1 MVKISLRHPRT
12 ASCLQARSDCVVGSA
27 GCGRPAWTRC
37 RRAEGPRKRPGGFR
51 RQPVAGPCASGRAG
65 PDNLFPAETGFGL
78 VFDAHSRPGV
88 HGEEW
93 RTPRVPTSRWELR
106 GLRGLGAGRV
116 GGGGTRGHYGL
127 EHPRLGARLSV
138 RGLAGEGRTQE
149 ARPTQETAAMCRCVR
164 PRAPPTANER
174 ALRDGC
180 GVGCARERRQQTSNQ
195 TQTDSLS
202 PSPNPV
208 SPVPLNNPTSA
219 PRYGTVIPNRI
230 FVGGIDFKTNEND
243 LRKFFSQYGSVK
255 EVKIV
260 NDRAGVSKGY
270 GFITFETQEDAQKIL
285 QEAEKLNY
293 KDKKLNIG
301 PAIRKQQ
308 VGIPRSSIM
317 PAAGTMYLTTSTGYP
332 YTYHNGVAYFHTP
345 EVASV
350 PPPWPSRSISSSP
363 VMVAQPVYQQPAYHY
378 QAPAQ
383 CLPGQWQWGVPQSP
397 ASSAPFLYLQPPE
410 VIYQPVEI
418 AQDGGCVPP
427 PLSLM
432 EASVPEPYS
441 DHGVQAAYH
450 QVYAPSAIALSAP
463 VMQPEPI
470 KMFFGVL
477 LVSSFTLFLKFG

>member
-1 MVKISLRHPRT
+1 M
-12 ASCLQARSDCVVGSA
+12 
-27 GCGRPAWTRC
+27 
-37 RRAEGPRKRPGGFR
+37 
-51 RQPVAGPCASGRAG
+51 
-65 PDNLFPAETGFGL
+65 
-78 VFDAHSRPGV
+78 
-88 HGEEW
+88 
-93 RTPRVPTSRWELR
+93 
-106 GLRGLGAGRV
+106 
-116 GGGGTRGHYGL
+116 
-127 EHPRLGARLSV
+127 
-138 RGLAGEGRTQE
+138 
-149 ARPTQETAAMCRCVR
+149 
-164 PRAPPTANER
+164 
-174 ALRDGC
+174 
-180 GVGCARERRQQTSNQ
+180 
-195 TQTDSLS
+195 QTDST
-202 PSPNPV
+202 SPNPV
-208 SPVPLNNPTSA
+208 SPLPLNNPTSA

-345 EVASV
+345 EVTSV
-350 PPPWPSRSISSSP
+350 PPPWPPRSLSSSP
-363 VMVAQPVYQQPAYHY
+363 VMVTQPIYQQSAYHY
-378 QAPAQ
+378 QVDIKLQYRCSLRLSHSFLLRFSKCNEAPGQ
-383 CLPGQWQWGVPQSP
+383 CLPGQWQWGVSQSP
-397 ASSAPFLYLQPPE
+397 ASSASFLYLQPSE

-418 AQDGGCVPP
+418 TQDGGCLPP

-441 DHGVQAAYH
+441 DHGIQTTYH
-450 QVYAPSAIALSAP
+450 QVYASSAIAMPAP

-470 KMFFGVL
+470 KCGAFIIETSGQL
-477 LVSSFTLFLKFG
+477 QSSSTEFLSSDHCVTNIQLPGTS

>member
-1 MVKISLRHPRT
+1 MET
-12 ASCLQARSDCVVGSA
+12 
-27 GCGRPAWTRC
+27 
-37 RRAEGPRKRPGGFR
+37 E
-51 RQPVAGPCASGRAG
+51 SGA
-65 PDNLFPAETGFGL
+65 
-78 VFDAHSRPGV
+78 
-88 HGEEW
+88 
-93 RTPRVPTSRWELR
+93 
-106 GLRGLGAGRV
+106 
-116 GGGGTRGHYGL
+116 
-127 EHPRLGARLSV
+127 
-138 RGLAGEGRTQE
+138 
-149 ARPTQETAAMCRCVR
+149 
-164 PRAPPTANER
+164 
-174 ALRDGC
+174 
-180 GVGCARERRQQTSNQ
+180 QTSNQ

-202 PSPNPV
+202 PSPNPM

-270 GFITFETQEDAQKIL
+270 GFVTFETQEDAQKIL

-345 EVASV
+345 EVTSA

-378 QAPAQ
+378 Q
-383 CLPGQWQWGVPQSP
+383 SP
-397 ASSAPFLYLQPPE
+397 ASSAPFLYLQPSE

-441 DHGVQAAYH
+441 DHGVQATYH
-450 QVYAPSAIALSAP
+450 QVYASSAIAMPAP

-470 KMFFGVL
+470 KDLSSLTRIKLIPPHWKHRILTTRPPEKSLANFIFNLELQDHRKPELRGRKKLTISL
-477 LVSSFTLFLKFG
+477 LLEIKGKKEKIQLYKLQNQNWNTEGFV

>member
-1 MVKISLRHPRT
+1 MET
-12 ASCLQARSDCVVGSA
+12 
-27 GCGRPAWTRC
+27 
-37 RRAEGPRKRPGGFR
+37 E
-51 RQPVAGPCASGRAG
+51 SGA
-65 PDNLFPAETGFGL
+65 
-78 VFDAHSRPGV
+78 
-88 HGEEW
+88 
-93 RTPRVPTSRWELR
+93 
-106 GLRGLGAGRV
+106 
-116 GGGGTRGHYGL
+116 
-127 EHPRLGARLSV
+127 
-138 RGLAGEGRTQE
+138 
-149 ARPTQETAAMCRCVR
+149 
-164 PRAPPTANER
+164 
-174 ALRDGC
+174 
-180 GVGCARERRQQTSNQ
+180 QTSNQ

-270 GFITFETQEDAQKIL
+270 GFVTFETQEDAQKIL

-345 EVASV
+345 EVTSV

-378 QAPAQ
+378 Q
-383 CLPGQWQWGVPQSP
+383 SP
-397 ASSAPFLYLQPPE
+397 ASSAPFLYLQPSE

-432 EASVPEPYS
+432 EASVPESYLTSQRHWIYS
-441 DHGVQAAYH
+441 
-450 QVYAPSAIALSAP
+450 
-463 VMQPEPI
+463 
-470 KMFFGVL
+470 
-477 LVSSFTLFLKFG
+477 LKFFIPLASMILLSSGNPFTSSYFPVLILIMEFKQHITRFMLQVPLLCLHQ

>member
-1 MVKISLRHPRT
+1 GFPPLLLAGLRDKISRWLAFFSLPH
-12 ASCLQARSDCVVGSA
+12 
-27 GCGRPAWTRC
+27 
-37 RRAEGPRKRPGGFR
+37 
-51 RQPVAGPCASGRAG
+51 
-65 PDNLFPAETGFGL
+65 FG
-78 VFDAHSRPGV
+78 
-88 HGEEW
+88 
-93 RTPRVPTSRWELR
+93 
-106 GLRGLGAGRV
+106 
-116 GGGGTRGHYGL
+116 
-127 EHPRLGARLSV
+127 
-138 RGLAGEGRTQE
+138 GEGVDPRIGGPVHDDLREPEEVVAAAISSSTSACWPRRGRSAE
-149 ARPTQETAAMCRCVR
+149 SLTA
-164 PRAPPTANER
+164 T
-174 ALRDGC
+174 
-180 GVGCARERRQQTSNQ
+180 QTSNQ

-270 GFITFETQEDAQKIL
+270 GFVTFETQEDAQKIL

-345 EVASV
+345 EVTSV

-378 QAPAQ
+378 Q
-383 CLPGQWQWGVPQSP
+383 SP
-397 ASSAPFLYLQPPE
+397 ASSAPFLYLQPSE

-427 PLSLM
+427 PMSLM

-441 DHGVQAAYH
+441 DHGVQATYH
-450 QVYAPSAIALSAP
+450 QVYASSAIAMPAP

-470 KMFFGVL
+470 KVGTQPTLRSLSYPLSPLLHFFIAVAAAL
-477 LVSSFTLFLKFG
+477 QT

>member
-1 MVKISLRHPRT
+1 M
-12 ASCLQARSDCVVGSA
+12 
-27 GCGRPAWTRC
+27 
-37 RRAEGPRKRPGGFR
+37 
-51 RQPVAGPCASGRAG
+51 
-65 PDNLFPAETGFGL
+65 
-78 VFDAHSRPGV
+78 
-88 HGEEW
+88 
-93 RTPRVPTSRWELR
+93 
-106 GLRGLGAGRV
+106 
-116 GGGGTRGHYGL
+116 
-127 EHPRLGARLSV
+127 
-138 RGLAGEGRTQE
+138 E
-149 ARPTQETAAMCRCVR
+149 A
-164 PRAPPTANER
+164 
-174 ALRDGC
+174 
-180 GVGCARERRQQTSNQ
+180 QTSNQ
-195 TQTDSLS
+195 TQTDS

-270 GFITFETQEDAQKIL
+270 GFVTFETQEDAQKIL

-308 VGIPRSSIM
+308 VGISRSSVM

-350 PPPWPSRSISSSP
+350 PPTWPSRSISSSP

-378 QAPAQ
+378 QGIKQCYIRRWTVLHCNKCNEAPAQ
-383 CLPGQWQWGVPQSP
+383 CLPGQWQWSVPQSP
-397 ASSAPFLYLQPPE
+397 ASSTPFLYLQPSE
-410 VIYQPVEI
+410 VIYQPMEI

-441 DHGVQAAYH
+441 DHGVQATYH
-450 QVYAPSAIALSAP
+450 QVYAPSAFAMPAP
-463 VMQPEPI
+463 VMQTEAI
-470 KMFFGVL
+470 KTVW
-477 LVSSFTLFLKFG
+477 SIHY

>member
-1 MVKISLRHPRT
+1 MET
-12 ASCLQARSDCVVGSA
+12 
-27 GCGRPAWTRC
+27 
-37 RRAEGPRKRPGGFR
+37 E
-51 RQPVAGPCASGRAG
+51 SGA
-65 PDNLFPAETGFGL
+65 
-78 VFDAHSRPGV
+78 
-88 HGEEW
+88 
-93 RTPRVPTSRWELR
+93 
-106 GLRGLGAGRV
+106 
-116 GGGGTRGHYGL
+116 
-127 EHPRLGARLSV
+127 
-138 RGLAGEGRTQE
+138 
-149 ARPTQETAAMCRCVR
+149 
-164 PRAPPTANER
+164 
-174 ALRDGC
+174 
-180 GVGCARERRQQTSNQ
+180 QTSNQ

-270 GFITFETQEDAQKIL
+270 GFVTFETQEDAQKIL

-345 EVASV
+345 EVTSV
-350 PPPWPSRSISSSP
+350 PPPWP
-363 VMVAQPVYQQPAYHY
+363 
-378 QAPAQ
+378 
-383 CLPGQWQWGVPQSP
+383 SP
-397 ASSAPFLYLQPPE
+397 ASSAPFLYLQPSE

-432 EASVPEPYS
+432 EASVPESYLTSQRHWIYS
-441 DHGVQAAYH
+441 
-450 QVYAPSAIALSAP
+450 
-463 VMQPEPI
+463 
-470 KMFFGVL
+470 
-477 LVSSFTLFLKFG
+477 LKFFIPLASMILLSSGNPFTSSYFPVLILIMEFKQHITRFMLQVPLLCLHQ

>member
-1 MVKISLRHPRT
+1 MET
-12 ASCLQARSDCVVGSA
+12 
-27 GCGRPAWTRC
+27 
-37 RRAEGPRKRPGGFR
+37 E
-51 RQPVAGPCASGRAG
+51 SGA
-65 PDNLFPAETGFGL
+65 
-78 VFDAHSRPGV
+78 
-88 HGEEW
+88 
-93 RTPRVPTSRWELR
+93 
-106 GLRGLGAGRV
+106 
-116 GGGGTRGHYGL
+116 
-127 EHPRLGARLSV
+127 
-138 RGLAGEGRTQE
+138 
-149 ARPTQETAAMCRCVR
+149 
-164 PRAPPTANER
+164 
-174 ALRDGC
+174 
-180 GVGCARERRQQTSNQ
+180 QTSNQ

-270 GFITFETQEDAQKIL
+270 GFVTFETQEDAQKIL

-308 VGIPRSSIM
+308 VGNPRSNIM

-345 EVASV
+345 EVTSV
-350 PPPWPSRSISSSP
+350 PPSWPSRSISSSP
-363 VMVAQPVYQQPAYHY
+363 VMVAQPVYQQPTYHY

-397 ASSAPFLYLQPPE
+397 ASSAPFLYLQPSE

-441 DHGVQAAYH
+441 DHGVQVTYH
-450 QVYAPSAIALSAP
+450 QVYAPSAISMTAP

-470 KMFFGVL
+470 KVTLYHLLKLFQSDTNAMLGKKTVVSEFYDEMMFQDPTAMMQQL
-477 LVSSFTLFLKFG
+477 LTTSRQLTLGAYKHETEFAELEIYEDYRIHTSFILRKYSEVDYKNI

>member
-1 MVKISLRHPRT
+1 METES
-12 ASCLQARSDCVVGSA
+12 
-27 GCGRPAWTRC
+27 
-37 RRAEGPRKRPGGFR
+37 RA
-51 RQPVAGPCASGRAG
+51 
-65 PDNLFPAETGFGL
+65 
-78 VFDAHSRPGV
+78 
-88 HGEEW
+88 
-93 RTPRVPTSRWELR
+93 
-106 GLRGLGAGRV
+106 
-116 GGGGTRGHYGL
+116 
-127 EHPRLGARLSV
+127 
-138 RGLAGEGRTQE
+138 
-149 ARPTQETAAMCRCVR
+149 
-164 PRAPPTANER
+164 
-174 ALRDGC
+174 
-180 GVGCARERRQQTSNQ
+180 QTTNQ

-208 SPVPLNNPTSA
+208 SPVPLNNQTSA

-308 VGIPRSSIM
+308 IGIPRSSIM

-345 EVASV
+345 EVTSV
-350 PPPWPSRSISSSP
+350 PPSWPSRSISSSP

-397 ASSAPFLYLQPPE
+397 ASSAPFLYLQPSE

-427 PLSLM
+427 ALSLM

-450 QVYAPSAIALSAP
+450 QVYASSAIMPAP

-470 KMFFGVL
+470 KEPRLHSVRRSFSHPSSMALKPRYSRSPHFHPRKDFRAEDS
-477 LVSSFTLFLKFG
+477 VSTPPSCTDFVK